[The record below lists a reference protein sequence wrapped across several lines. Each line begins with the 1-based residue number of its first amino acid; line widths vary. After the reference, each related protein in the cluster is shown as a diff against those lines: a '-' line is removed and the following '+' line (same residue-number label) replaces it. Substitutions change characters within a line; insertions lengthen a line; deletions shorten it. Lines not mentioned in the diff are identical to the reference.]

1 MTTPSPTSPM
11 SGTAFPTSQNYKN
24 HRRYFPLFHYVALP
38 ILLANVVVA
47 VMHAVQRPSA
57 WNAWLVVVSLALV
70 SGLVASRASTLYVQN
85 RLIGLEMR
93 LRLAATLPPE
103 LRARIAELRLRQ
115 LIGLRFASDAELPA
129 LVERCLRGEL
139 ATADAVKR
147 EIREWRSDYVRA

>member
-1 MTTPSPTSPM
+1 MSPTGSPPPQ
-11 SGTAFPTSQNYKN
+11 SYKN

-57 WNAWLVVVSLALV
+57 WNAWIVVVSLALV
-70 SGLVASRASTLYVQN
+70 SGLVACRASTLYVQN
-85 RLIGLEMR
+85 RVIGLEMR

-103 LRARIAELRLRQ
+103 LRTRIPDLRLRQ
-115 LIGLRFASDAELPA
+115 LIGLRFAGDVELPS

-147 EIREWRSDYVRA
+147 EIREWRADYVRA

>member
-1 MTTPSPTSPM
+1 M

-47 VMHAVQRPSA
+47 VMHAVHRPSA

-70 SGLVASRASTLYVQN
+70 SGLVAGRASTLYVQN

-103 LRARIAELRLRQ
+103 LRTRIGELRLRQ

>member
-1 MTTPSPTSPM
+1 MSPTDSPPPQ
-11 SGTAFPTSQNYKN
+11 SYKN

-57 WNAWLVVVSLALV
+57 WNAWIVVVSLALV
-70 SGLVASRASTLYVQN
+70 SGLVSCRASTLYVQN
-85 RLIGLEMR
+85 RVIGLEMR

-103 LRARIAELRLRQ
+103 LRVRIPDLRLRQ
-115 LIGLRFASDAELPA
+115 LIGLRFAGDVELPS